1 MNTLW
6 REELEELIAADEK
19 LIGQTFRLLKQG
31 ITNPKEIVALG
42 AAGNVGV
49 VSNNK
54 AIIQTILENKIP
66 NSSHISRFSYRAV
79 NRLLSNNPEMSSE
92 LRDYLSSLRTALIER
107 ANSAEAAQVDVD
119 AVLASSEALAKRA
132 DQITNAVYVYSFPT
146 YLHYGTIEDPDVR
159 WLKIGSTTNAVW
171 KRILDQNRQTSM
183 PEDPVLL
190 RIYHSDNMDAA
201 AVEHKF
207 HDALTRIG
215 HERSAATK
223 TRAGKEWFAT
233 TEDAIDVFAEFLG
246 LTIESDFA
254 L

>member
-1 MNTLW
+1 MNTLL
-6 REELEELIAADEK
+6 REELEELISADEK

-54 AIIQTILENKIP
+54 AIIQTILENQIP

-79 NRLLSNNPEMSSE
+79 NRLLSNNPDLSNE
-92 LRDYLSSLRTALIER
+92 LRNYLESLRTGLIDR
-107 ANSAEAAQVDVD
+107 ANSAEAAKADVD
-119 AVLASSEALAKRA
+119 AVLANSEVLAKRA
-132 DQITNAVYVYSFPT
+132 DQIANAVYVYSFPT

-171 KRILDQNRQTSM
+171 RRILDQNRQTSM

-201 AVEHKF
+201 DVERKF

-215 HERSAATK
+215 HERSAATR

-233 TEDAIDVFAEFLG
+233 TEDAIDVFAEFLD